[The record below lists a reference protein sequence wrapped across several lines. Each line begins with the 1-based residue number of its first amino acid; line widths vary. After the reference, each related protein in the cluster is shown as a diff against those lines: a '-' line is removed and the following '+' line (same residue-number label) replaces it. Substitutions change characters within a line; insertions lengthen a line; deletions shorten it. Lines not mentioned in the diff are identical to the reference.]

1 MAFLKSENGQIFYPY
16 NAREDYPNT
25 SFPPGSDYPD
35 FNIFWVH
42 PSQPNPPEGQQSQ
55 ESTPVFDGAKWIQ
68 SWEYVP
74 IPSSPD
80 YEGLIAEIRDGTAY
94 PLTQAWYDNLPPRKR
109 DPLQSAIAV
118 QDASLIQS
126 RLIPILPTDE
136 ATLNEILALLTAFNI
151 PISLQ

>member
-1 MAFLKSENGQIFYPY
+1 MFLKNINDQTTYPY
-16 NAREDYPNT
+16 NPKTDYPNT

-42 PSQPNPPEGQQSQ
+42 PSQPNPLAGQQSQ
-55 ESTPVFDGAKWIQ
+55 ESTPVFDGTKWIQ

-74 IPSSPD
+74 ISPSPD
-80 YEGLIAEIRDGTAY
+80 YEGLIAEIRDGTTY
-94 PLTQAWYDNLPPRKR
+94 PLTQAWYDNLSPRKR